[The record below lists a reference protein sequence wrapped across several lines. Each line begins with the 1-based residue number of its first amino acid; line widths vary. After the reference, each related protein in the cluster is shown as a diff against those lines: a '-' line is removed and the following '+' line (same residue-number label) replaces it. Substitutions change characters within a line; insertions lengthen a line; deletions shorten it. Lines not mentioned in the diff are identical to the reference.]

1 MPEELDHKR
10 SETSVKTILLTAG
23 SLSVILA
30 LAVWFAWVGWN
41 NVGDVTDT
49 QVSAHGFIA
58 LGLGVVLSLILG
70 AGLMALVFYSARHG
84 HDDVDHEL

>member
-1 MPEELDHKR
+1 LPDKLDQKR
-10 SETSVKTILLTAG
+10 KGSTLKTALLTAAALG
-23 SLSVILA
+23 VILA

-41 NVGDVTDT
+41 NVGAVSHAEI
-49 QVSAHGFIA
+49 SAHGYIA
-58 LGLGVVLSLILG
+58 LGLGVVLSLFVG